1 MSYLI
6 QNEVI
11 KDLDQQAQIDYRNKI
26 LSQKDLYDV
35 LPFGKTKIK
44 QLIASKQLPLF
55 KIGKDYV
62 ISPKIVGFRKVLGK
76 NLTREAIAFCRGGIF
91 EKN

>member
-35 LPFGKTKIK
+35 LPFGKTKIQ
-44 QLIASKQLPLF
+44 QLIASNQLPLL

-62 ISPKIVGFRKVLGK
+62 TTYNILEDWIREHKSLIP
-76 NLTREAIAFCRGGIF
+76 NL
-91 EKN
+91 

>member
-11 KDLDQQAQIDYRNKI
+11 KDLDQQAQTDYRNKI
-26 LSQKDLYDV
+26 LSQKDLYNV

-62 ISPKIVGFRKVLGK
+62 TTYNILEDWI
-76 NLTREAIAFCRGGIF
+76 REHIGDEIYY
-91 EKN
+91 

>member
-11 KDLDQQAQIDYRNKI
+11 KDLDQQAQTDYRNKI

-35 LPFGKTKIK
+35 LPFGKTKIQ
-44 QLIASKQLPLF
+44 QLIASKQLPLL

-62 ISPKIVGFRKVLGK
+62 TTYNILEDWI
-76 NLTREAIAFCRGGIF
+76 REHIGDEIYY
-91 EKN
+91 

>member
-6 QNEVI
+6 QNEVMA
-11 KDLDQQAQIDYRNKI
+11 DLVQQAQTDYRNKI

-35 LPFGKTKIK
+35 LPFGKTKIQ
-44 QLIASKQLPLF
+44 QLIASKQLPLL

-62 ISPKIVGFRKVLGK
+62 TTYNILEDWI
-76 NLTREAIAFCRGGIF
+76 REHIGDEIYY
-91 EKN
+91 

>member
-11 KDLDQQAQIDYRNKI
+11 KDLDQQAQTDYRNKI

-44 QLIASKQLPLF
+44 QLITSKQLPLF

-62 ISPKIVGFRKVLGK
+62 TTYNILEDWI
-76 NLTREAIAFCRGGIF
+76 REHIGDEIYY
-91 EKN
+91 

>member
-1 MSYLI
+1 MKI
-6 QNEVI
+6 DQ
-11 KDLDQQAQIDYRNKI
+11 DLAQEEKTDYRNKI

-62 ISPKIVGFRKVLGK
+62 TTYNILEDWI
-76 NLTREAIAFCRGGIF
+76 REHIGDEIYY
-91 EKN
+91 

>member
-1 MSYLI
+1 MKI
-6 QNEVI
+6 DQ
-11 KDLDQQAQIDYRNKI
+11 DLALVEKTDYRNKI

-62 ISPKIVGFRKVLGK
+62 TTYNILDDWI
-76 NLTREAIAFCRGGIF
+76 REHIGDEIYY
-91 EKN
+91 

>member
-1 MSYLI
+1 MKTD
-6 QNEVI
+6 Q
-11 KDLDQQAQIDYRNKI
+11 DLALVERIDYRNKI

-62 ISPKIVGFRKVLGK
+62 TTYNILEDWI
-76 NLTREAIAFCRGGIF
+76 REHIGDEIYY
-91 EKN
+91 

>member
-1 MSYLI
+1 M
-6 QNEVI
+6 I
-11 KDLDQQAQIDYRNKI
+11 KDLDQQAQTDYRNKI
-26 LSQKDLYDV
+26 LSQKDMYDV

-62 ISPKIVGFRKVLGK
+62 TTYNILEDWIKEHKSLIP
-76 NLTREAIAFCRGGIF
+76 NL
-91 EKN
+91 

>member
-1 MSYLI
+1 MNYLI

-11 KDLDQQAQIDYRNKI
+11 KDLDQQAQTDYRNKI

-55 KIGKDYV
+55 KIGKDSVTTYN
-62 ISPKIVGFRKVLGK
+62 ILEDWIKEHIGD
-76 NLTREAIAFCRGGIF
+76 EIYY
-91 EKN
+91 

>member
-11 KDLDQQAQIDYRNKI
+11 KDLDQQAQTDYRNKI
-26 LSQKDLYDV
+26 LSQNDLYDV
-35 LPFGKTKIK
+35 LAFGKTKIK

-62 ISPKIVGFRKVLGK
+62 TTYNILEDWIREHKSLIP
-76 NLTREAIAFCRGGIF
+76 NL
-91 EKN
+91 

>member
-11 KDLDQQAQIDYRNKI
+11 KDLDLQVQTDYRNKI
-26 LSQKDLYDV
+26 LSQEDLYEV
-35 LPFGKTKIK
+35 LPFGKTKIL
-44 QLIASKQLPLF
+44 QLIKSNQLPLL

-62 ISPKIVGFRKVLGK
+62 TTYNILEDWI
-76 NLTREAIAFCRGGIF
+76 REHIGDEIYY
-91 EKN
+91 

>member
-1 MSYLI
+1 M
-6 QNEVI
+6 E
-11 KDLDQQAQIDYRNKI
+11 DLDQQAQTDYRNKI

-62 ISPKIVGFRKVLGK
+62 TTYNILEDWI
-76 NLTREAIAFCRGGIF
+76 REHIGDEIYY
-91 EKN
+91 

>member
-6 QNEVI
+6 QNEVME
-11 KDLDQQAQIDYRNKI
+11 DLDQQAQTDYRNKI

-62 ISPKIVGFRKVLGK
+62 TTYNILEDWI
-76 NLTREAIAFCRGGIF
+76 REHIGDEIYY
-91 EKN
+91 

>member
-1 MSYLI
+1 MKI
-6 QNEVI
+6 DQ
-11 KDLDQQAQIDYRNKI
+11 DLALVEKTDYRNKI
-26 LSQKDLYDV
+26 LSQKDLYNV

-62 ISPKIVGFRKVLGK
+62 TTYNILEDWIREHKSLIP
-76 NLTREAIAFCRGGIF
+76 NL
-91 EKN
+91 

>member
-1 MSYLI
+1 MNYLI

-26 LSQKDLYDV
+26 LSQKELYDV
-35 LPFGKTKIK
+35 LPFGRTKIQ
-44 QLIASKQLPLF
+44 QLIASNQLPLL

-62 ISPKIVGFRKVLGK
+62 TTYNILEDWI
-76 NLTREAIAFCRGGIF
+76 REHIGEEIYY
-91 EKN
+91 

>member
-11 KDLDQQAQIDYRNKI
+11 KDLDQQAQTDYRNKI

-62 ISPKIVGFRKVLGK
+62 TTYNILEDWIREHKSLIP
-76 NLTREAIAFCRGGIF
+76 NL
-91 EKN
+91 

>member
-11 KDLDQQAQIDYRNKI
+11 KDLDQQAQTDYRNKI

-35 LPFGKTKIK
+35 LPFGKIKIK

-62 ISPKIVGFRKVLGK
+62 TTYNILEDWI
-76 NLTREAIAFCRGGIF
+76 REHIG
-91 EKN
+91 EEVYY

>member
-1 MSYLI
+1 MRYLI

-11 KDLDQQAQIDYRNKI
+11 KDLDQQAQTDYRNKI
-26 LSQKDLYDV
+26 LSQKDLYNV

-62 ISPKIVGFRKVLGK
+62 TTYNILEDWI
-76 NLTREAIAFCRGGIF
+76 REHIGDEIYY
-91 EKN
+91 

>member
-1 MSYLI
+1 MRYLI

-26 LSQKDLYDV
+26 LSQKELYDV
-35 LPFGKTKIK
+35 LPFGKTKIQ
-44 QLIASKQLPLF
+44 QLIASNQLPLL

-62 ISPKIVGFRKVLGK
+62 TTYNILEDWI
-76 NLTREAIAFCRGGIF
+76 REHIGEEIYY
-91 EKN
+91 

>member
-1 MSYLI
+1 MKI
-6 QNEVI
+6 DQ
-11 KDLDQQAQIDYRNKI
+11 DLALVEQTDYRNKI

-62 ISPKIVGFRKVLGK
+62 TTYNILEDWI
-76 NLTREAIAFCRGGIF
+76 REHIGDEIYY
-91 EKN
+91 

>member
-1 MSYLI
+1 MRYLI

-11 KDLDQQAQIDYRNKI
+11 KDLDQQAQTDYRNKI

-62 ISPKIVGFRKVLGK
+62 TTYDILEDWI
-76 NLTREAIAFCRGGIF
+76 REHIGDEIYY
-91 EKN
+91 